1 MHSRRSLKKTKKN
14 PKHLIIRS
22 LAIKLS
28 LLFKDRVYFS
38 KGDVTR
44 SCWQYRSFTFH
55 SIKSSS
61 VKVLSFERSGFLFHW
76 GPKTAAQSVSQNLSS
91 PGNHPVSRWPLTL
104 AAFLYA
110 LTCFP
115 LIYLMLNKL
124 SSPLNHCCVC
134 SHRLTLTR
142 PVLRRARAWST
153 KPRPLVLAVV
163 CLFVCKYGLSYMFTF
178 LWAST
183 LSLFFSPIFWM
194 VISVNLFSLNVNTGR
209 A

>member
-142 PVLRRARAWST
+142 PVLRRARAWSM

-163 CLFVCKYGLSYMFTF
+163 CLFVNMDYRICLHFCERVLYP
-178 LWAST
+178 
-183 LSLFFSPIFWM
+183 FFS
-194 VISVNLFSLNVNTGR
+194 LQFSGW
-209 A
+209 

>member
-1 MHSRRSLKKTKKN
+1 MLLTRSVELEGFPPSNAAPGKTLSSPRGGDVTPDEATYAQTKLNHTCIADNLFWMFVSCTAVEVLKNPKKN

-76 GPKTAAQSVSQNLSS
+76 GPKTAAQSAHSEPKSFISWKS
-91 PGNHPVSRWPLTL
+91 PSFKMT
-104 AAFLYA
+104 
-110 LTCFP
+110 TDT
-115 LIYLMLNKL
+115 
-124 SSPLNHCCVC
+124 CCVFV
-134 SHRLTLTR
+134 RLNL
-142 PVLRRARAWST
+142 
-153 KPRPLVLAVV
+153 
-163 CLFVCKYGLSYMFTF
+163 LSPH
-178 LWAST
+178 L
-183 LSLFFSPIFWM
+183 LD
-194 VISVNLFSLNVNTGR
+194 VK
-209 A
+209 

>member
-1 MHSRRSLKKTKKN
+1 MVS
-14 PKHLIIRS
+14 
-22 LAIKLS
+22 
-28 LLFKDRVYFS
+28 
-38 KGDVTR
+38 
-44 SCWQYRSFTFH
+44 SFT
-55 SIKSSS
+55 
-61 VKVLSFERSGFLFHW
+61 G
-76 GPKTAAQSVSQNLSS
+76 AQRQQLRAHTVSQNLSS

-183 LSLFFSPIFWM
+183 LSLFFLSNFLDGNQCEFVFTECKHWPGLMNWVCTF
-194 VISVNLFSLNVNTGR
+194 
-209 A
+209 